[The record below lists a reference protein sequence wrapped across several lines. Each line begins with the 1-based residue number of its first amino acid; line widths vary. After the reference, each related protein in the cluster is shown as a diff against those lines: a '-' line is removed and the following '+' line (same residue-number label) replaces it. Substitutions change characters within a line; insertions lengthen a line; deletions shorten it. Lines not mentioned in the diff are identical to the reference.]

1 MRVILFS
8 QDRVTVETTEV
19 YAYLLILLVFAL
31 IASHYVLT
39 ECLKDPDRSRYKI
52 MSQIG
57 KGAFGTVST
66 CKEKS
71 TGLIYA
77 VKIIDKAKVAK

>member
-1 MRVILFS
+1 MRVAIDADA
-8 QDRVTVETTEV
+8 Q
-19 YAYLLILLVFAL
+19 LIPDNKIDA
-31 IASHYVLT
+31 ASF
-39 ECLKDPDRSRYKI
+39 RSRYKI